1 VCTWYNPKSN
11 KKESET
17 LTKKKSITLWSVL
30 GGIVVIG
37 ALLAAFGF
45 SKEEVVAKV
54 GSKSISKEDLY
65 TTLVD
70 QYGEAALD
78 TLIAEKIVEL
88 EGDKKE
94 ITIKENEIDEELQT
108 IKDSYG
114 GEEAFIEALTSSGTS
129 LESVTENIKTYLL
142 TEKLLQD
149 RISISDDQIKEYF
162 EANKDSFAQEEQ
174 VEASH
179 ILVEDEETA
188 QEVKGKLDDGGD
200 FAELAKEYSTDTSNA
215 ESGGELGFFA
225 KGEMVA
231 EFEEKAFAMKAGEIS
246 EPVKTEFGYHII
258 KVTDK
263 KEAKEAVLGDHKKE
277 IKEILF
283 DQALQTEYG
292 TWLEEQKEKYN
303 IDNRLKS

>member
-1 VCTWYNPKSN
+1 VD
-11 KKESET
+11 
-17 LTKKKSITLWSVL
+17 KKKRSITLWSVL
-30 GGIVVIG
+30 GGVVVIG
-37 ALLAAFGF
+37 TMLAVFGF

-88 EGDKKE
+88 ESKEKE
-94 ITIKENEIDEELQT
+94 ITVKKSEMEEELQT
-108 IKDSYG
+108 IQDSYG
-114 GEEAFIEALTSSGTS
+114 DEEAFNEALASSGAS
-129 LESVTENIKTYLL
+129 LDSVKENIKTYLL

-149 RISISDDQIKEYF
+149 RISISDDQVKEYF
-162 EANKDSFAQEEQ
+162 EENKDSFAQEEQ

-188 QEVKGKLDDGGD
+188 KEVKEKLDNGGD

-225 KGEMVA
+225 KGEMVT
-231 EFEEKAFAMKAGEIS
+231 EFDEKAFAMKKGEIS

-263 KEAKEAVLGDHKKE
+263 KEAKEAVLDEHKEEVKDL
-277 IKEILF
+277 LF

-292 TWLEEQKEKYN
+292 TWLEEQKEEYKIEN
-303 IDNRLKS
+303 LLKS